1 MSTYPQSPGQLPHH
15 PPIVLPANV
24 TQQFQQ
30 FIPLIN
36 GFAMMEVINSA
47 QRTPIRQ
54 GYATTVSQN
63 NWQNADFQTLVHATG
78 QLAEYL
84 IATRRAQDPT
94 AAIQAASQETV
105 AMLAAVHA
113 SKYQQQYAHVLAQPN
128 AREQINQLL
137 ARFRQ
142 LDAEISN
149 FYNSLQA
156 PQPVPGYGGTPGMVG
171 GGYQYTGA
179 GAGGGYGATPYQ
191 PFGVT
196 PNPLLAGMNTGNTVP
211 AGGTGSMFGTTGGTG
226 VGGVNVTAPG
236 GALGLTAAAAGGS
249 TPGRPAGLM
258 EVLHMDKSSVV
269 HGQTNAAAELPT
281 AESLRPLRPVSAVT
295 QPTPEPAA
303 RPALKEV
310 ETISPQ
316 AAATAPIETVAPVTD
331 IQPLTV
337 DESGPWYKLHPDVEF
352 PKVRDLGRPWDA
364 VLVSE
369 DGTEMRFPLT
379 SGWSL
384 SYNPDRPYLTAFD
397 PAEYIRMY
405 KRAPDGVITEEI
417 IKRDSTMEYLEEY
430 LENELDDKVRA
441 GFIAHRDKDI
451 SVPVDMALISK
462 LRPVENSPISIPAKA
477 EEGQEDTEVVSD
489 IPAVKLDT
497 AIVVSDMKTAHNKLQ
512 LALKKNDIAFDDN
525 VPFEYYVDMVTPI
538 MVTGEDAKAI
548 VKMGEALTFEELI
561 DAMSKVGENAVADK
575 LDARLTETVNRLV
588 KHNLGLR
595 GWSIESFGEDYQALV
610 TELAKDF
617 GEDFATRFKDA
628 APAVVGAALQTS
640 KTDEVTAYGMRVLG
654 VTEADLE
661 GTDYVVLNFVERNS
675 VTILPWRL
683 SELRVRLDAE
693 SNSLVPE
700 SSLPNL
706 HTALSAIM
714 ARTEDVPY
722 VHAHR
727 YIVPREEADQTGTV
741 LELYQG
747 YLVDGSM
754 LLGFSDIAADKL

>member
-1 MSTYPQSPGQLPHH
+1 MSHYPQTPGQLPHN
-15 PPIVLPANV
+15 PPVVLPANV

-36 GFAMMEVINSA
+36 GYAMMEVINSA
-47 QRTPIRQ
+47 QRTAIRQ
-54 GYATTVSQN
+54 GYATLVTQN
-63 NWQNADFQTLVHATG
+63 NWQNQDFQTLVHATG

-84 IATRRAQDPT
+84 IATRRAQDPN

-105 AMLAAVHA
+105 AMLAAVFA
-113 SKYQQQYAHVLAQPN
+113 SKYQSQFAQILANPD
-128 AREQINQLL
+128 ARNQINQLL
-137 ARFRQ
+137 GRFRQ

-149 FYNSLQA
+149 FYNSLNG
-156 PQPVPGYGGTPGMVG
+156 PQPTPGYGGVPGMTG
-171 GGYQYTGA
+171 GGYQYSGA
-179 GAGGGYGATPYQ
+179 GAGMGYGATPYQ
-191 PFGVT
+191 PFGAT
-196 PNPLLAGMNTGNTVP
+196 PNPLLAGMSNTNTVP
-211 AGGTGSMFGTTGGTG
+211 AGGSGSMFGSSGNTGAS
-226 VGGVNVTAPG
+226 GVNVTAPG

-258 EVLHMDKSSVV
+258 EVLHMDKSTVV
-269 HGQTNAAAELPT
+269 HGQTQPAALPT
-281 AESLRPLRPVSAVT
+281 AESLKPLRPVSTTA
-295 QPTPEPAA
+295 PAA
-303 RPALKEV
+303 SEPTARPVLKEV
-310 ETISPQ
+310 ETMSPQ
-316 AAATAPIETVAPVTD
+316 AVATAPIETVAPVLE

-337 DESGPWYKLHPDVEF
+337 DESGPWYKLDPNVEF

-369 DGTEMRFPLT
+369 DGTELRFPLT
-379 SGWSL
+379 SGWRL
-384 SYNPDRPYLTAFD
+384 SYNPDQPYLTAFD

-430 LENELDDKVRA
+430 LENELDEKVRA

-477 EEGQEDTEVVSD
+477 GEGQEDTEVVSD

-561 DAMSKVGENAVADK
+561 DAMSKVGENEVANK
-575 LDARLTETVNRLV
+575 LDERLTDTVNRLV

-640 KTDEVTAYGMRVLG
+640 KTEEVTAYGMRVLG

-683 SELRVRLDAE
+683 SELRVRLDTE

-727 YIVPREEADQTGTV
+727 FIVPREEADQTGTV

-747 YLVDGSM
+747 YLVDGSL